1 MLFETINIILMREIF
16 VEKFGGASVN
26 SATSIKNVISI
37 LQLDEKARVV
47 VVSAMGKPPI
57 H

>member
-1 MLFETINIILMREIF
+1 MREIF

-47 VVSAMGKPPI
+47 SFRFRPKTTNSN
-57 H
+57 

>member
-1 MLFETINIILMREIF
+1 MREIF

-37 LQLDEKARVV
+37 LQLDEKSKSSSRFRN
-47 VVSAMGKPPI
+47 GQKPPI
-57 H
+57 P